1 MQSEKKLRKQTVSNY
16 MNVSFC
22 GIFTCLLTLV
32 LAFMFKE
39 YLINLLAYLEEK
51 STTNIF
57 EFHVIL
63 LLLYILMSLPVLSPY
78 LICVLISSYVYGFFC
93 SVPLV
98 IIYTVIGM
106 TFSFY
111 ICRYMFAEYAHSK
124 VKSILYLHA
133 ICSLIQSNE
142 RGYKIIFLSR
152 LMPLPFGL
160 ANFAFAI
167 TNVNFLTYL
176 ISSIIG
182 LLPSQIILCYVGST
196 LKSMSDVIVNASTAK
211 TAWLVFIIQLI
222 IACFVMLW
230 ILNMAKLEL
239 NKHINISESDK
250 MEAQDN
256 NANNTNDIGS
266 YDETA
271 NNDKA
276 KKLLIDV

>member
-1 MQSEKKLRKQTVSNY
+1 MPPEKKQLPKNSVSNY
-16 MNVSFC
+16 MNVSFF

-39 YLINLLAYLEEK
+39 YLINLLTYLEEK
-51 STTNIF
+51 STSNIL

-63 LLLYILMSLPVLSPY
+63 ILLYILMSLPVLSPY

-98 IIYTVIGM
+98 IMYTVIGM

-111 ICRYMFAEYAHSK
+111 MCRYMFAEYAHSK

-142 RGYKIIFLSR
+142 KGYKIIFLSR

-167 TNVNFLTYL
+167 TDVNFLTYL

-230 ILNMAKLEL
+230 ILNMAKVEL
-239 NKHINISESDK
+239 NKHITISETDK
-250 MEAQDN
+250 MEAQN
-256 NANNTNDIGS
+256 NNNDTVSIGS
-266 YDETA
+266 I
-271 NNDKA
+271 DKS
-276 KKLLIDV
+276 KNLLVDV